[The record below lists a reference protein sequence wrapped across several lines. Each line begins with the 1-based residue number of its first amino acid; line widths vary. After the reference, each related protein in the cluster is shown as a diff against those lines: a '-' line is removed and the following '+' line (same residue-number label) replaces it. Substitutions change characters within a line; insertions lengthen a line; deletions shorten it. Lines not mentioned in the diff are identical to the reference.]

1 MTTTPIP
8 SRSTSAPANTSFV
21 TRTWKDD
28 AAASLD
34 PVALLVYRSNRLGDD
49 QRVTNTGGGNTSSKI
64 TEKDPLT
71 GKAETVLWVK
81 GSGGDLRT
89 AGREFFSSLSLAKLE
104 QLKAVYAAQP
114 TRGIKTQAEDDMVDL
129 YRHCTWNLNP
139 RATSIDTPLHAF
151 VPHAHVDHTHPN
163 ALISIA
169 ACVRGEAIMRE
180 VFGTSIEWL
189 PWMRPGFELGLALE
203 QLCKDYPTADGAI
216 MGQHGLINW
225 SSDPVKCYDLT
236 LSLISRAAEYLAAH
250 DLGAKTFG
258 GQKIAPVN
266 EETRRALL
274 VKYLPFLRGKVSSRR
289 RMIATVQHDDAMLRF
304 VCSHDAAR
312 LAELGT
318 SCPDHFLRTKIKP
331 LLVEFDPH
339 TEDFA
344 TLCAKTEAGLAQYVR
359 DYAAYYDACKHADS
373 PAMRAPEPTV
383 ILIPGVGMI
392 AWGSSK
398 SESRTTA
405 EFYRCAVEVMR
416 GAESIGGYRALPR
429 QEAFDIEYWRLEEA
443 KLQRMP
449 KAKPLAGHISVIVG
463 AGSGIGRVTAHAF
476 AADDACIACV
486 DLDAASAIAAAKE
499 LEKALGTGIGVAGS
513 GISACGPAIALQC
526 DATDRAAVRKTFD
539 DIVLAYGGI
548 DELVVTA
555 GLFPTPQADGRT
567 SDNDFMRAMQVN
579 VLAPAVLVEEAA
591 ATMLPQKLACSAVV
605 TTSVNAVVSKKGSS
619 AYDASKAAANHL
631 VRSLAVTF
639 APSVRVNAVAP
650 ATVIE
655 GSTMFPRG
663 RVIASLKK
671 YAIPHDESM
680 TDAQLVECLG
690 RFYAERT
697 LLKTTITPRDQAIA
711 IRFLAGPESSRTTG
725 QVLHVDGGLADAF
738 VR

>member
-1 MTTTPIP
+1 MTTATLRQNP
-8 SRSTSAPANTSFV
+8 TFV
-21 TRTWKDD
+21 SRTWND
-28 AAASLD
+28 ADASKLD
-34 PVALLVYRSNRLGDD
+34 PAGLLVYRSNRLGDD
-49 QRVTNTGGGNTSSKI
+49 QRVTNTGGGNTSSKVM
-64 TEKDPLT
+64 EKDPLT
-71 GKAETVLWVK
+71 GKPEQVLWVK

-89 AGREFFSSLSLAKLE
+89 AGREFFASLSMAKIE
-104 QLKAVYAAQP
+104 QLKSVYAARTP
-114 TRGIKTQAEDDMVDL
+114 NGIKTQAEDDMVDL

-151 VPHAHVDHTHPN
+151 VPRAHVDHTHPN
-163 ALISIA
+163 ALIAIA
-169 ACVRGEAIMRE
+169 ACVRGEEVMRE
-180 VFGTSIEWL
+180 VFGTELEWL

-203 QLCKDYPTADGAI
+203 KLCKDHPNAVGAI

-225 SSDPVKCYDLT
+225 ADDPRECYDLT
-236 LSLISRAAEYLAAH
+236 LSLISRAAEHLAAH
-250 DLGAKTFG
+250 DRGAKTFG
-258 GQKIAPVN
+258 GQKVAHASD
-266 EETRRALL
+266 EARRALL
-274 VKYLPFLRGKVSSRR
+274 VKFLPFLRGKVSTRR
-289 RMIATVQHDDAMLRF
+289 RMVGTVQHDAAMLEF
-304 VCSHDAAR
+304 VSSHDAAR

-331 LLVEFDPH
+331 LFVEFDPA

-344 TLCAKTEAGLAQYVR
+344 ALCAKTEAGLAQYVK
-359 DYAAYYDACKHADS
+359 DYTAYYEACKHADS

-383 ILIPGVGMI
+383 ILVPGIGMI

-405 EFYRCAVEVMR
+405 EFYRCAVEVMK

-449 KAKPLAGHISVIVG
+449 KPKPLAGHVSVIVG
-463 AGSGIGRVTAHAF
+463 AGSGIGRVTGAHF
-476 AADDACIACV
+476 TADDACVACV
-486 DLDAASAIAAAKE
+486 DLDPKSAESAAKD
-499 LEKALGTGIGVAGS
+499 LEKSVGTGIGVAGS
-513 GISACGPAIALQC
+513 GISACGPAIALSC
-526 DATDRAAVRKTFD
+526 DATDRAAVRRMLEDVT
-539 DIVLAYGGI
+539 LAYGGI

-555 GLFPTPQADGRT
+555 GLFPTPGADGRT
-567 SDNDFMRAMQVN
+567 SDSDFMRSMQVN

-591 ATMLPQKLACSAVV
+591 AIMSVQKLPCSAVV
-605 TTSVNAVVSKKGSS
+605 TTSVNAVVAKKGSS

-639 APSVRVNAVAP
+639 APFVRVNAVAP

-655 GSTMFPRG
+655 GSTMFPRA
-663 RVIASLKK
+663 RVIASLRK
-671 YAIPHDESM
+671 YAIAHDESM
-680 TDAQLVECLG
+680 TDAELIACLG
-690 RFYAERT
+690 RFYADRT
-697 LLKTTITPRDQAIA
+697 LLKTIITPRDQAAA
-711 IRFLAGPESSRTTG
+711 IRFFAGPESSRTTG

>member
-1 MTTTPIP
+1 MTT
-8 SRSTSAPANTSFV
+8 PAFPQNPAFV
-21 TRTWKDD
+21 SRTWNDAD
-28 AAASLD
+28 AAKLD
-34 PVALLVYRSNRLGDD
+34 PVGLLVYRSNRLGDD
-49 QRVTNTGGGNTSSKI
+49 QRVTNTGGGNTSSKVV
-64 TEKDPLT
+64 EKDPLT
-71 GKAETVLWVK
+71 GRSEQVLWVK

-89 AGREFFSSLSLAKLE
+89 AGREFFSSLSMEKLE
-104 QLKAVYAAQP
+104 QLKSVYAARTP
-114 TRGIKTQAEDDMVDL
+114 KGIKTQAEDDMVDL

-151 VPHAHVDHTHPN
+151 VPRAHVEHTHPN
-163 ALISIA
+163 VLIAIA
-169 ACVRGEAIMRE
+169 ACTRGEQAMRE
-180 VFGTSIEWL
+180 VFGSELEWL

-203 QLCKDYPTADGAI
+203 KLCKDHPNARGAI

-225 SSDPVKCYDLT
+225 ADDPRECYDLT

-250 DLGAKTFG
+250 DRGAQTFG
-258 GQKIAPVN
+258 GQKVAPVADDA
-266 EETRRALL
+266 RRALL
-274 VKYLPFLRGKVSSRR
+274 VKYLPFLRGKVSTRR
-289 RMIATVQHDDAMLRF
+289 RMVGTVQHDDAMLRF
-304 VCSHDAAR
+304 VSSTDAAR

-318 SCPDHFLRTKIKP
+318 SCPDHFLRTKIQP
-331 LLVEFDPH
+331 LFLDFDPNR
-339 TEDFA
+339 EDFA
-344 TLCAKTEAGLAQYVR
+344 ALCAKTEAALEKYVK
-359 DYAAYYDACKHADS
+359 DYAAYYDACRHADS

-383 ILIPGVGMI
+383 ILVPGVGMV

-405 EFYRCAVEVMR
+405 EFYRCAVEVMK

-449 KAKPLAGHISVIVG
+449 KPKPLAGHVSVIVG
-463 AGSGIGRVTAHAF
+463 AGSGIGRVSAGAF
-476 AADDACIACV
+476 AADDACVACV
-486 DLDAASAIAAAKE
+486 DLDAKAAESAAAQ
-499 LEKALGTGIGVAGS
+499 LEKTVGKGIGVAGS
-513 GISACGPAIALQC
+513 GLSSCGPAIALSC
-526 DATDRAAVRKTFD
+526 DATDRAAVRRMLD
-539 DIVLAYGGI
+539 DVTLAYGGI

-555 GLFPTPQADGRT
+555 GLFPTPGPDGRT

-591 ATMLPQKLACSAVV
+591 ATMSAQRLSCSAVV
-605 TTSVNAVVSKKGSS
+605 TTSVNAVVAKKGSS

-631 VRSLAVTF
+631 VRSLAVTV
-639 APSVRVNAVAP
+639 APFVRVNAVAP

-655 GSTMFPRG
+655 GSTMFPRA
-663 RVIASLKK
+663 RVIASLRK
-671 YAIPHDESM
+671 YSIPFEESM

-697 LLKTTITPRDQAIA
+697 LLKATITPRDQAAA

>member
-1 MTTTPIP
+1 MTTATQ
-8 SRSTSAPANTSFV
+8 RNTLGQNPNFV
-21 TRTWKDD
+21 RRTWNDAD
-28 AAASLD
+28 AAKLD

-64 TEKDPLT
+64 IEKDALT
-71 GKAETVLWVK
+71 GQSEHVLWVK

-89 AGREFFSSLSLAKLE
+89 AGREFFSSLSLAKLD
-104 QLKAVYAAQP
+104 QLRSVYAARTP
-114 TRGIKTQAEDDMVDL
+114 NGIKTQAEDDMVDL

-151 VPHAHVDHTHPN
+151 VPRAHVDHTHPN
-163 ALISIA
+163 ALIAIA
-169 ACVRGEAIMRE
+169 ASTRGPEVMRE
-180 VFGTSIEWL
+180 VFGTELEWL

-203 QLCKDYPTADGAI
+203 KLCKEHPNAVGAI

-225 SSDPVKCYDLT
+225 ADDPRECYDLT
-236 LSLISRAAEYLAAH
+236 LSLISRAAEHLAAH
-250 DLGAKTFG
+250 DRGAQTFG
-258 GQKIAPVN
+258 GQKVAHASDDA
-266 EETRRALL
+266 RRALL
-274 VKYLPFLRGKVSSRR
+274 VKFLPFLRGKISTRR
-289 RMIATVQHDDAMLRF
+289 RMVGTVQHDGATLEF
-304 VCSHDAAR
+304 VSSHDAAR

-331 LLVEFDPH
+331 LFIDFDPAKGS
-339 TEDFA
+339 FA
-344 TLCAKTEAGLAQYVR
+344 ELCEKTEAGLAQYVR
-359 DYAAYYDACKHADS
+359 DYAAYYAACKHPDS

-383 ILIPGVGMI
+383 ILLPGIGMI

-405 EFYRCAVEVMR
+405 EFYRCAIEVMK
-416 GAESIGGYRALPR
+416 GAESLGGYRALPR

-449 KAKPLAGHISVIVG
+449 KPKPLAGHVTVIVG
-463 AGSGIGRVTAHAF
+463 AGSGIGRVTASSF
-476 AADDACIACV
+476 TADDACVACV
-486 DLDAASAIAAAKE
+486 DLDASAAESAAKE
-499 LEKALGTGIGVAGS
+499 LEQSVGTGIGVAGS
-513 GISACGPAIALQC
+513 GISACGPAIALSC
-526 DATDRAAVRKTFD
+526 DATDRGAVRRMLEEVT
-539 DIVLAYGGI
+539 IAYGGM

-555 GLFPTPQADGRT
+555 GLFPTPGADGKT
-567 SDNDFMRAMQVN
+567 GDSDFMRAMQVN
-579 VLAPAVLVEEAA
+579 VLAPAVLIEEAA
-591 ATMLPQKLACSAVV
+591 AIMAAQKLPCSAVV

-639 APSVRVNAVAP
+639 APFVRVNAVAP

-655 GSTMFPRG
+655 GSTMFPRA

-671 YAIPHDESM
+671 YAIPFEETMS
-680 TDAQLVECLG
+680 DAELIACLG
-690 RFYAERT
+690 RFYADRT
-697 LLKTTITPRDQAIA
+697 LLKVVISPRDQAAA
-711 IRFLAGPESSRTTG
+711 IRFMAGPESSRTTG

>member
-1 MTTTPIP
+1 
-8 SRSTSAPANTSFV
+8 
-21 TRTWKDD
+21 
-28 AAASLD
+28 
-34 PVALLVYRSNRLGDD
+34 
-49 QRVTNTGGGNTSSKI
+49 
-64 TEKDPLT
+64 
-71 GKAETVLWVK
+71 
-81 GSGGDLRT
+81 
-89 AGREFFSSLSLAKLE
+89 
-104 QLKAVYAAQP
+104 
-114 TRGIKTQAEDDMVDL
+114 
-129 YRHCTWNLNP
+129 
-139 RATSIDTPLHAF
+139 
-151 VPHAHVDHTHPN
+151 
-163 ALISIA
+163 
-169 ACVRGEAIMRE
+169 MRE
-180 VFGTSIEWL
+180 VLGKQLEWL

-203 QLCKDYPTADGAI
+203 KLCKDHPTADGAI

-225 SSDPVKCYDLT
+225 SDDPVKCYDLT

-250 DLGAKTFG
+250 DKGAMTFG
-258 GQKIAPVN
+258 GQKIKPVSDDA
-266 EETRRALL
+266 RRALL
-274 VKYLPFLRGKVSSRR
+274 VKFLPFLRGKVSSRR

-304 VCSHDAAR
+304 VSSHDAAR

-331 LLVEFDPH
+331 LFVEFDPN

-344 TLCAKTEAGLAQYVR
+344 ALCAKTEAGLAQYVK

-383 ILIPGVGMI
+383 ILIPGIGMI

-449 KAKPLAGHISVIVG
+449 KPKPLAGHVSVIVG
-463 AGSGIGRVTAHAF
+463 AGSGIGRVTGAYF
-476 AADDACIACV
+476 TADDACVACV
-486 DLDAASAIAAAKE
+486 DLDAKSAESAAKD
-499 LEKALGTGIGVAGS
+499 LEKSVGTGIGVAGS
-513 GISACGPAIALQC
+513 GISACGPAIALSC
-526 DATDRAAVRKTFD
+526 DATDRAAVRRTLD
-539 DIVLAYGGI
+539 DVVIAYGGI
-548 DELVVTA
+548 DEIVVTA
-555 GLFPTPQADGRT
+555 GLFPTPGADGKT
-567 SDNDFMRAMQVN
+567 SDSDFMRAMQVN

-591 ATMLPQKLACSAVV
+591 AVMTAQKLPCSAVV

-639 APSVRVNAVAP
+639 APFVRVNAVAP

-655 GSTMFPRG
+655 GSTMFPRA

-671 YAIPHDESM
+671 YAIAHDESM

-690 RFYAERT
+690 RFYADRT
-697 LLKTTITPRDQAIA
+697 LLKTTITPRDQAAA

>member
-1 MTTTPIP
+1 MTTATPSSNLGQNP
-8 SRSTSAPANTSFV
+8 TFV
-21 TRTWKDD
+21 RRTWNDAD
-28 AAASLD
+28 AAKLD
-34 PVALLVYRSNRLGDD
+34 PVGLLVYRSNRLGDD
-49 QRVTNTGGGNTSSKI
+49 QRVTNTGGGNTSSKVV
-64 TEKDPLT
+64 EKDPLT
-71 GKAETVLWVK
+71 GKTEQVLWVK

-89 AGREFFSSLSLAKLE
+89 AGREFFSSLSMAKLE
-104 QLKAVYAAQP
+104 QLKSVYAARTP
-114 TRGIKTQAEDDMVDL
+114 NGIKTQAEDDMVDL

-151 VPHAHVDHTHPN
+151 VPRAHVDHTHPN
-163 ALISIA
+163 ALIAIA
-169 ACVRGEAIMRE
+169 ASIRGPEVMRE
-180 VFGTSIEWL
+180 VFGTELEWL

-203 QLCKDYPTADGAI
+203 KLCQDHPNAVGAI

-225 SSDPVKCYDLT
+225 ADDPRACYDLT

-250 DLGAKTFG
+250 DRGAKTFG
-258 GQKIAPVN
+258 GQKVAHAPDDA
-266 EETRRALL
+266 RRALL
-274 VKYLPFLRGKVSSRR
+274 VKFLPFLRGKVSTRR
-289 RMIATVQHDDAMLRF
+289 RMVGTVQHDSAMLEF
-304 VCSHDAAR
+304 VSSHDAAR

-331 LLVEFDPH
+331 LFIEFDPS

-344 TLCAKTEAGLAQYVR
+344 ALCAKTEAGLAAYVK
-359 DYAAYYDACKHADS
+359 DYTAYYEACRHADS

-383 ILIPGVGMI
+383 ILVPGIGMI

-405 EFYRCAVEVMR
+405 EFYRCAVEVMK

-449 KAKPLAGHISVIVG
+449 KPKPLAGHVSVIVG
-463 AGSGIGRVTAHAF
+463 AGSGIGRVTGSYF
-476 AADDACIACV
+476 TADDACVACV
-486 DLDAASAIAAAKE
+486 DLDAKAAESAAKD
-499 LEKALGTGIGVAGS
+499 LEKSVGTGIGVAGS
-513 GISACGPAIALQC
+513 GISACGPAIALSC
-526 DATDRAAVRKTFD
+526 DATDRGAVRRMLEDVT
-539 DIVLAYGGI
+539 LAYGGI

-555 GLFPTPQADGRT
+555 GLFPTPGADGRT

-591 ATMLPQKLACSAVV
+591 SIMAAQRLACSAVI
-605 TTSVNAVVSKKGSS
+605 TTSVNAVVAKKGSS

-639 APSVRVNAVAP
+639 APFVRVNAVAP

-655 GSTMFPRG
+655 GSTMFPRP
-663 RVIASLKK
+663 RVIASLRK
-671 YAIPHDESM
+671 YSIPFEDSM
-680 TDAQLVECLG
+680 TDAELIGCLG
-690 RFYAERT
+690 RFYADRT
-697 LLKTTITPRDQAIA
+697 LLKTIITPRDQAAA
-711 IRFLAGPESSRTTG
+711 IRFMAGPESSRTTG

>member
-1 MTTTPIP
+1 MTTATLSQNPK
-8 SRSTSAPANTSFV
+8 FV
-21 TRTWKDD
+21 SRTWND
-28 AAASLD
+28 AEASRLD
-34 PVALLVYRSNRLGDD
+34 PVGLLVYRSNRLGDD
-49 QRVTNTGGGNTSSKI
+49 QRVTNTGGGNTSSKVM
-64 TEKDPLT
+64 EKDPLT
-71 GKAETVLWVK
+71 GRSEQVLWVK

-89 AGREFFSSLSLAKLE
+89 AGREFFASLSMAKIE
-104 QLKAVYAAQP
+104 QLKSVYAARTP
-114 TRGIKTQAEDDMVDL
+114 NGIKSQAEDDMVDL

-151 VPHAHVDHTHPN
+151 VPRAHVDHTHPN
-163 ALISIA
+163 ALIAIA
-169 ACVRGEAIMRE
+169 ASVRGPEVMRE
-180 VFGTSIEWL
+180 VFGTELEWL

-203 QLCKDYPTADGAI
+203 KLCKDHPNAVGAI

-225 SSDPVKCYDLT
+225 ADDPRECYDLT

-250 DLGAKTFG
+250 DRGARTFG
-258 GQKIAPVN
+258 GQKVAHASDEV
-266 EETRRALL
+266 RRALL
-274 VKYLPFLRGKVSSRR
+274 VKFLPFLRGKVSTRR
-289 RMIATVQHDDAMLRF
+289 RMVGTVQHDAAMLEF
-304 VCSHDAAR
+304 VSSHDAAR

-331 LLVEFDPH
+331 LFVEFDPA

-344 TLCAKTEAGLAQYVR
+344 ALCAKTEAGLAQYVK
-359 DYAAYYDACKHADS
+359 DYAAYYDACKHPDS

-383 ILIPGVGMI
+383 ILIPGIGMI

-405 EFYRCAVEVMR
+405 EFYRCAVEVMK

-449 KAKPLAGHISVIVG
+449 KPKPLAGHVSVIVG
-463 AGSGIGRVTAHAF
+463 AGSGIGRVTGAHF
-476 AADDACIACV
+476 TADDACVACV
-486 DLDAASAIAAAKE
+486 DLDAKSAESAAKD
-499 LEKALGTGIGVAGS
+499 LEKSVGTGIGVAGS
-513 GISACGPAIALQC
+513 GISACGPAIALSC
-526 DATDRAAVRKTFD
+526 DATDRAAVRRMLEDVT
-539 DIVLAYGGI
+539 LAYGGI

-555 GLFPTPQADGRT
+555 GLFPTPGADGRT
-567 SDNDFMRAMQVN
+567 SDSDFMRAMQVN

-591 ATMLPQKLACSAVV
+591 AVMSAQKLPCSAVV
-605 TTSVNAVVSKKGSS
+605 TTSVNAVVAKKGSS

-639 APSVRVNAVAP
+639 APFVRVNAVAP

-655 GSTMFPRG
+655 GSTMFPRA

-671 YAIPHDESM
+671 YAIAHDESM
-680 TDAQLVECLG
+680 TDAELIACLG

-697 LLKTTITPRDQAIA
+697 LLKTVITPRDQAAA
-711 IRFLAGPESSRTTG
+711 IRFFAGPESSRTTG

>member
-1 MTTTPIP
+1 MPTATTTASIALN
-8 SRSTSAPANTSFV
+8 RNFV
-21 TRTWKDD
+21 NRTWSDAD
-28 AAASLD
+28 AAKLD
-34 PVALLVYRSNRLGDD
+34 SVGLLVYRSNRLGDD
-49 QRVTNTGGGNTSSKI
+49 QRVTNTGGGNTSSKVI
-64 TEKDPLT
+64 EKDPLT
-71 GKAETVLWVK
+71 GESAQVLWVK

-89 AGREFFSSLSLAKLE
+89 AGREFFASLSMAKLE
-104 QLKAVYAAQP
+104 QLKKVYAARTP
-114 TRGIKTQAEDDMVDL
+114 KGIKTQAEDDMVDL

-163 ALISIA
+163 ALIAIA
-169 ACVRGEAIMRE
+169 ACVRGEEIMRE
-180 VFGTSIEWL
+180 VFGAQLEWL

-203 QLCKDYPTADGAI
+203 KVCKEHPKADGAI

-225 SSDPVKCYDLT
+225 SDDPVKCYDLT
-236 LSLISRAAEYLAAH
+236 LKLISQAAEYLAAH
-250 DLGAKTFG
+250 DRGAKTFG
-258 GQKIAPVN
+258 GQKVKHASDDA
-266 EETRRALL
+266 RRALL
-274 VKYLPFLRGKVSSRR
+274 VKFLPFLRGKVSTRR
-289 RMIATVQHDDAMLRF
+289 RMIGTVQYDPAMLEF
-304 VCSHDAAR
+304 VSSHDAAR

-331 LLVEFDPH
+331 LFVEFDPQ

-344 TLCAKTEAGLAQYVR
+344 TLCKKTEDALAHYVK
-359 DYAAYYDACKHADS
+359 DYAAYYEACKHPDS

-383 ILIPGVGMI
+383 ILIPGIGMI

-405 EFYRCAVEVMR
+405 EFYRCAVEVMK

-449 KAKPLAGHISVIVG
+449 KPKPLAGHVSVIVG
-463 AGSGIGRVTAHAF
+463 AGGGIGRSTSAYF
-476 AADDACIACV
+476 AADDACVACV
-486 DLDAASAIAAAKE
+486 DLDATSAESAAKD
-499 LEKALGTGIGVAGS
+499 LERSVGTGIGVAGS
-513 GISACGPAIALQC
+513 GISACGPAIALSC
-526 DATDRAAVRKTFD
+526 DATDRTAVRHMLD
-539 DIVLAYGGI
+539 DVLLAYGGI
-548 DELVVTA
+548 DEIVVTA
-555 GLFPTPQADGRT
+555 GLFPTPGADGKT
-567 SDNDFMRAMQVN
+567 SDADFMRAMQVN

-591 ATMLPQKLACSAVV
+591 AIMTAQKLACSAVI
-605 TTSVNAVVSKKGSS
+605 TTSVNAVVAKKGST
-619 AYDASKAAANHL
+619 AYDTSKAAANHL

-639 APSVRVNAVAP
+639 APFVRVNAVAP

-655 GSTMFPRG
+655 GSTMFPRA
-663 RVIASLKK
+663 RVLASLRK
-671 YAIPHDESM
+671 YAIPFEESM
-680 TDAQLVECLG
+680 TDAQLIECLG

-697 LLKTTITPRDQAIA
+697 LLKATITPRDQAAA
-711 IRFLAGPESSRTTG
+711 IRFLAGPESARTTG